1 VATQPAAR
9 RQGYSRRVLVELL
22 AALRGDGQVFSTL
35 YPFRESFYERLG
47 YVSFPLPRTAR
58 FSPLALKPLLAVDL
72 GGEIEMGLIAD
83 GFEVYLDFL
92 DRLQTRMH
100 GMARNLYPDRFG
112 AQRNRAWLARAVAGE
127 PAGLMLYYLRGED
140 PTQFQMRAYRFY
152 AFTSQGRYLLLQ
164 WIARHIDQVNQVEL
178 WLAPDEQPEM
188 WISDFGVKVE
198 AAERA
203 PMARVLDVARIGGMP
218 AGPGSF
224 AARIQ
229 DPLCPWNEGVWHFE
243 SVDGVLQVRPGG
255 EAECSL
261 SIQALAALAYGTH
274 DPADFSIRGW
284 GDPLPGVQ
292 AVMRRMFP
300 PMTPYLHEYF

>member
-1 VATQPAAR
+1 
-9 RQGYSRRVLVELL
+9 
-22 AALRGDGQVFSTL
+22 
-35 YPFRESFYERLG
+35 
-47 YVSFPLPRTAR
+47 
-58 FSPLALKPLLAVDL
+58 VDL

-92 DRLQTRMH
+92 DRLQTRLH

-112 AQRNRAWLARAVAGE
+112 AQRNRAWLARAVVGAAPGGAE
-127 PAGLMLYYLRGED
+127 PVGLMLYYLRGED

-229 DPLCPWNEGVWHFE
+229 DPLCPWNEGIWHFE
-243 SVDGVLQVRPGG
+243 SIDGVLQVRPGG
-255 EAECSL
+255 EPAAEPPCSL